1 MSQENKNKT
10 VDIPSVRATSDI
22 VVVLDESGSMEKM
35 GNEPVQ
41 AMNSFLREQ
50 KRMVTNDQGRDHVQL
65 SLYLFS
71 TSVRKVIDNQSFT
84 ELKEFTD
91 YNPSGMTALF
101 DSIGKAINEKLA
113 TPRNR
118 NVTLLIV
125 TDGEENSS
133 TEYKKKD
140 VVALTKRVKNEYGWN
155 IQFLGAN
162 IDAFKEGDGL
172 GIDAQNCTNF
182 SQKRGGFMKAM
193 SAMSANTSAYRNS
206 VYSQAH
212 DLNFGNSN

>member
-10 VDIPSVRATSDI
+10 VDIPSVRATSDIPSVRATSDI

-140 VVALTKRVKNEYGWN
+140 VVALTKRVK
-155 IQFLGAN
+155 
-162 IDAFKEGDGL
+162 
-172 GIDAQNCTNF
+172 
-182 SQKRGGFMKAM
+182 
-193 SAMSANTSAYRNS
+193 
-206 VYSQAH
+206 
-212 DLNFGNSN
+212 